1 MSKSINNVKKTVNNT
16 LSATTGALAATSE
29 IMADSTGAISTTIES
44 TPAVLKALL
53 KSPFAA
59 AKGYLMEAEDL
70 TAKEAEAVA
79 FHYIEQDVATTITE
93 AGEGAGK
100 LVAKLF
106 DEDED
111 PITTSEKKEVN
122 DQ

>member
-1 MSKSINNVKKTVNNT
+1 MSKSINNVKKTVSNT

-29 IMADSTGAISTTIES
+29 IMADGTGAISTTIEA
-44 TPAVLKALL
+44 TPSVLKALL

-59 AKGYLMEAEDL
+59 AKGYLMEAEGL

-106 DEDED
+106 DEDVD